1 MDGMHGMNGMNRSGR
16 FVPVTRRRKTI
27 RIRVRTERWNERTTT
42 TTTGDD
48 DDGDDGDDAR
58 VVDVDVYR
66 GVGDSGTGDG
76 TRAKGADTAWTP
88 RTVRVVEEEF
98 GSDGDVGGDGDGA
111 DVGDDGDATR
121 GCANAVVGGKPRWGR
136 RWIRRGGSFGF
147 GVWRAVA
154 SVVTNVD
161 ASSGVVR
168 RMAHD
173 ADWTHAFA
181 FPAHRYVL
189 GG

>member
-1 MDGMHGMNGMNRSGR
+1 MNGMEWNESIGSVRSRHSSSYR
-16 FVPVTRRRKTI
+16 FGFGE
-27 RIRVRTERWNERTTT
+27 VRTERWNERTN
-42 TTTGDD
+42 D

-66 GVGDSGTGDG
+66 GVGDPGTGDG

-98 GSDGDVGGDGDGA
+98 GSDEDEGGDGDGA

-121 GCANAVVGGKPRWGR
+121 GCANAVVGGSPRWGR
-136 RWIRRGGSFGF
+136 GRIRRGGSFGF

>member
-1 MDGMHGMNGMNRSGR
+1 MN
-16 FVPVTRRRKTI
+16 
-27 RIRVRTERWNERTTT
+27 EWNESIGSVRSRHSSSYRFGFGEHRAVERTNDD
-42 TTTGDD
+42 DD
-48 DDGDDGDDAR
+48 DDGDDDDDVR

-66 GVGDSGTGDG
+66 GVDDPGTGDG

-98 GSDGDVGGDGDGA
+98 GSDEDGDEGGDEGGA

-121 GCANAVVGGKPRWGR
+121 GCANAVVGGIPRWGR
-136 RWIRRGGSFGF
+136 RRIRRGGSFGF